1 MQPVYSEY
9 YRYPKQGSRLMKSFQ
24 QQAARVVQGYEVRY
38 LTGLEIRTRYY
49 GTRRRENRWVISVA
63 SVRIFCGAS
72 GKPEKIQNPHI
83 RFVLSDRN
91 DNARLET
98 SDDAQIMSREDY
110 YPFGGTAT
118 WLTRCQSCADYKTH
132 RYAGH
137 ERDRTGFIYYGW
149 RYFLPWLMRWLN
161 PDPAGTVDGINL
173 FRMVKNNPATLRDI
187 NGCVAASSE
196 QTQPEPSVRQ
206 SAFMDNAGK
215 YPLRIAGQPFNVK
228 GFGIYEFDVRPD
240 IPKDAK
246 EQVKDFLDPG
256 LSEASRK
263 NLYSQNVRIETFTR
277 NDVSTDPNRQ
287 FIERKLIGQDKLVAA
302 RYLEKGTC
310 IGVYGGEI
318 MSSDEILKLEFD
330 KQINLLGGQGVS
342 SKFFWDGDNPMAKMN
357 TIFELNQAGNDI
369 TQAASGYNV
378 EEFIGVA
385 TLNTSSPR
393 YAGMNKIEFVTFFTA
408 QDVKE
413 GEELRW
419 NYGYKSRIIN
429 KILFRQSVNPAS
441 ANAESPSQAV
451 TQGQNQSYAF
461 SLAVLGVGLVIA
473 LALWMAYA

>member
-49 GTRRRENRWVISVA
+49 GTRCRENRWVISVD

-91 DNARLET
+91 GNARLET

-187 NGCVAASSE
+187 NGCM
-196 QTQPEPSVRQ
+196 TMPSVENKGPEN
-206 SAFMDNAGK
+206 SSSYMDNAGRFPFRFK
-215 YPLRIAGQPFNVK
+215 GEPLLLKGFNVK
-228 GFGIYEFDVRPD
+228 RINCDAIAPRNAFDQVRPF
-240 IPKDAK
+240 I
-246 EQVKDFLDPG
+246 DPAT
-256 LSEASRK
+256 SDEDRRQ
-263 NLYSQNVRIETFTR
+263 LYARNVRIETFKES
-277 NDVSTDPNRQ
+277 DVSMQGNRKMA
-287 FIERKLIGQDKLVAA
+287 EKRLVGQEKLVAA
-302 RYLEKGTC
+302 RDIAKGTC
-310 IGVYGGEI
+310 IGIYGGDIYTKE
-318 MSSDEILKLEFD
+318 EYQKFD
-330 KQINLLGGQGVS
+330 GEKQANLLVIDDVS
-342 SKFFWDGDNPMAKMN
+342 DKIAVDGNNPMAKMN
-357 TIFELNQAGNDI
+357 TIFELNAAGNNLI
-369 TQAASGYNV
+369 QAEDGYNV
-378 EEFIGVA
+378 SKFIGVA
-385 TLNTSSPR
+385 HLKNDSPLR
-393 YAGMNKIEFVTFFTA
+393 SKMIEFDFLYFMTSR
-408 QDVKE
+408 DIKS

-419 NYGYKSRIIN
+419 NYDYSSKTINNMLFKNAVRTPQSRAGI
-429 KILFRQSVNPAS
+429 
-441 ANAESPSQAV
+441 PSQAV
-451 TQGQNQSYAF
+451 RETQNQSYAF